1 MTVKIRT
8 VLVAAIIIG
17 GCAGIAAIIILKL
30 DTRRVAV
37 SKPKVLTMDS
47 LNIASNHPQAA
58 PLDFTQGRLEAATH
72 TALSIETKSN
82 WPMFRGGQRL
92 LGRAS
97 GNLPDSI
104 DIVWKFK
111 TEGQI
116 KSSPAICDGLVF
128 IGSSDANIYA
138 VDLENGRQVWACQ
151 TGDAVEASPCV
162 VEGSVFVGSSDNFL
176 YALDAKTG
184 KLRWKYET
192 GGQIL
197 GATNW
202 TRSPDG
208 QRTWILV
215 GSYDNK
221 LHCVDSAN
229 GKVIWTYET
238 DSYINGSPAVGE
250 GKAVF
255 GGCDA
260 MIHVVSLSDGR
271 KVTQIDTGSFIAASA
286 AFFEGRVYVGNY
298 DGVFISA
305 DIASGEIV
313 WKYTSGQAD
322 GLDGIKPTSGGPF
335 FSSPAVGDN
344 VIVFGGRDK
353 RVHCLHRDDGHL
365 LWTFQTLGEVDSSP
379 VICGDKVVVGSEDGR
394 IYMIRLSNGSHVWS
408 YEIGQAITSS
418 PAIANGMVIVG
429 SDDGYL
435 YAFGANR
442 GAGP

>member
-1 MTVKIRT
+1 MMVKIRT

-17 GCAGIAAIIILKL
+17 GCVALAAIIISRTESDRTDPVTGKFEIP
-30 DTRRVAV
+30 TE
-37 SKPKVLTMDS
+37 
-47 LNIASNHPQAA
+47 
-58 PLDFTQGRLEAATH
+58 GG
-72 TALSIETKSN
+72 

-92 LGRAS
+92 LGRAL
-97 GNLPDSI
+97 GTLPDSMVL
-104 DIVWKFK
+104 VWKFK
-111 TEGQI
+111 TDREI
-116 KSSPAICDGLVF
+116 KSSPAIYDGLVF

-138 VDLENGRQVWACQ
+138 IDLENGRQVWAYQ
-151 TGDAVEASPCV
+151 TGDAVETSPCV
-162 VEGSVFVGSSDNFL
+162 VEGLVFIGSSDNFL

-197 GATNW
+197 GAANW

-229 GKVIWTYET
+229 GKVVWIYET
-238 DSYINGSPAVGE
+238 DSFINGTPAVGE

-260 MIHVVSLSDGR
+260 MIHVVSLADGSR
-271 KVTQIDTGSFIAASA
+271 QEQIDTGSFIAASA
-286 AFFEGRVYVGNY
+286 ALFQRRVYVGNY
-298 DGVFISA
+298 DNVFICA
-305 DIASGEIV
+305 DIAASEIV
-313 WKYTSGQAD
+313 WKYTSGDA
-322 GLDGIKPTSGGPF
+322 PF
-335 FSSPAVGDN
+335 FSSPAVGHN
-344 VIVFGGRDK
+344 VVVVGGRDK
-353 RVHCLHRDDGHL
+353 RVHCLCRDDGKL

-394 IYMIRLSNGSHVWS
+394 LYVIRLSDGSQVWS

-418 PAIANGMVIVG
+418 PAVAKGMIIVG

-442 GAGP
+442 GASP